1 MNNQEINQTEKLENT
16 NIMPTNLQANSIT
29 PPNII
34 QTPSNNALEPIIPT
48 QKAAEIAPPK
58 SEIVNTKKCCINHYH
73 SCRRRNP
80 KKCN

>member
-34 QTPSNNALEPIIPT
+34 QTPSNNALEPI
-48 QKAAEIAPPK
+48 KLFIAVDYK
-58 SEIVNTKKCCINHYH
+58 INT
-73 SCRRRNP
+73 
-80 KKCN
+80 